1 MGQNGMWN
9 EISEMRLSLKISMTL
24 WKQMNRKGTGQDGMG
39 LGFNITGQDGTERDE
54 R

>member
-1 MGQNGMWN
+1 LEAN
-9 EISEMRLSLKISMTL
+9 EQERD
-24 WKQMNRKGTGQDGMG
+24 RTGQDGMG